1 MKILI
6 IYTCLVC
13 KQDCE
18 VVALYSISE
27 QPYILTGL
35 LTLLFQV
42 WFQNARAKFR
52 RGQGDGTKD
61 NGNEEG
67 DNSPNPEGNNSND
80 EMMSDN
86 ESNELDR

>member
-1 MKILI
+1 MYSLKISHTHRLNNI
-6 IYTCLVC
+6 IQSTVTLQLVY
-13 KQDCE
+13 
-18 VVALYSISE
+18 A
-27 QPYILTGL
+27 
-35 LTLLFQV
+35 TLLFQV

-86 ESNELDR
+86 ESNELER